1 MDLTA
6 TRWLPLVP
14 QALAAGAKLIHG
26 NLRPDQLTGPIILAH
41 AQPEMS
47 LLQSDT
53 FGPVMSLVPVAGD
66 EAALL
71 SNARCPYALGA
82 SVFSR
87 DAQAATGLATRIRA
101 GSVIINDLIA
111 PTADPRLPFGGTGE
125 SGFGVTRGA
134 EGLLAMTFP
143 KTIQLN
149 RARQRRHYAPLD
161 EAQTA
166 LFESLLKLTH
176 GGSLAVRLAALRDLI
191 RIGRKPAAQHDAAGS
206 NNFQS

>member
-1 MDLTA
+1 ML
-6 TRWLPLVP
+6 L
-14 QALAAGAKLIHG
+14 HG
-26 NLRPDQLTGPIILAH
+26 HIRFHRLTGPLILSH
-41 AQPEMS
+41 ASPEME

-71 SNARCPYALGA
+71 ADGRCPYALGA

-87 DAQAATGLATRIRA
+87 DMKAATALAARIRA

-134 EGLLAMTFP
+134 EGLLEMTFP

-149 RARQRRHYAPLD
+149 RARQRRHYAPLA
-161 EAQTA
+161 EAQTP
-166 LFESLLKLTH
+166 LFTSLLKLTH
-176 GGSLAVRLAALRDLI
+176 GASLSARFAALRDLV
-191 RIGRKPAAQHDAAGS
+191 RLGRQAAPDLDAAVS
-206 NNFQS
+206 RHSQS